1 MSRKRRSVH
10 VPHQRR
16 FSPQDIRDVGTPEG
30 AAMLNE
36 ELRRI
41 ADRLA
46 QLESATSSQESQ
58 KTKDRGG
65 EPLQSASWR
74 EVSSAM
80 TSANL
85 VTTGSRNPD
94 GGIAIYHNGKLV
106 ASNAHTLVFQDRHT
120 SASYRVTQRDDG
132 VVVVEELIGS
142 PMPARRAGELEV
154 GIVRRATHPEGL
166 PLRDAPDVDNRY
178 AVGAYAVVPYVQ
190 LEYGTQGIE
199 STDVVHLRVD
209 REGVWNIQASL
220 WVRAMLP
227 YPTAPVET
235 VLSYPRLVVLRNRV
249 PYTVLDVV
257 VPPYKQ
263 WRFEPWLPSAVRCP
277 VAYHDVFLSGSQNLY
292 FQEKD
297 EVSIAFA
304 CNDLYDAY
312 GNLVQG
318 SVQRDGRTL
327 LEAYALWGW
336 FTAMWVGEHK
346 ESPTPVM
353 ISGDPFASAEVRPGE
368 CMAGS
373 RGLFVRLVVSYN
385 GQTVFLLPDEAANA
399 TASRLVINGVEYH
412 YGDDYTIVA
421 DPVRLEWNGPFSLST
436 EDDVYLWVLGDVA
449 APHSGEYTTVREFEF
464 PAPQTVWVVAHNL
477 GRYPVVHVTTLGG
490 AEIDAVVQHESENLL
505 RVYHTT
511 PMAGRVI
518 LAL

>member
-1 MSRKRRSVH
+1 MSRKRKSVH
-10 VPHQRR
+10 VPHQRK
-16 FSPQDIRDVGTPEG
+16 FSPQDIRDAGTPEG
-30 AAMLNE
+30 TAMLNE

-46 QLESATSSQESQ
+46 QLESATSSKESQ
-58 KTKDRGG
+58 KAEDRGG
-65 EPLQSASWR
+65 ERSQSASWR

-80 TSANL
+80 TSANMI
-85 VTTGSRNPD
+85 TTGSRNPD

-132 VVVVEELIGS
+132 VVVVEELIGNQA
-142 PMPARRAGELEV
+142 PIRRASGLEV

-166 PLRDAPDVDNRY
+166 PLRDAPDTDNRY
-178 AVGAYAVVPYVQ
+178 AVGTYAIVPYVQ

-199 STDVVHLRVD
+199 STDVVHIRVN

-292 FQEKD
+292 FQAKD

-304 CNDLYDAY
+304 CNDLYDTR
-312 GNLVQG
+312 GSLVQG

-353 ISGDPFASAEVRPGE
+353 IAGDPFVRAEIRPGE
-368 CMAGS
+368 CTAGT
-373 RGLFVRLVVSYN
+373 RGLFVRLVVEHN
-385 GQTVFLLPDEAANA
+385 GQTVFLLPDEAENA

-412 YGDDYTIVA
+412 YGEDYTITA
-421 DPVRLEWNGPFSLST
+421 DPTRLEWNGPFALST
-436 EDDVYLWVLGDVA
+436 EDHVYLWVLGDIA
-449 APHSGEYTTVREFEF
+449 APHGGEYTTVREFEF
-464 PAPQTVWVVAHNL
+464 PTPQTVWVVAHNL